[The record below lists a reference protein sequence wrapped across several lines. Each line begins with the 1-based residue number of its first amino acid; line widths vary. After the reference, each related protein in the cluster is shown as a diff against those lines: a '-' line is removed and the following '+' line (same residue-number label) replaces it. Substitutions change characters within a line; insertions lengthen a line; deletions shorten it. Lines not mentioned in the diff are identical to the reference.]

1 MRDRRGFGLA
11 ETAVVIVILGV
22 LAVIAIPNFIQ
33 VKKRAMEASVKG
45 NAHAL
50 QLVVEE
56 WSTDHAGVLPVLAD
70 LGPAQF
76 PGGVFPDNPFNGNPF
91 LLGATGGYSQ
101 GNLGYILVGSVYLI
115 EGYGGA
121 ADAGPGSDG
130 IVARLTNG

>member
-91 LLGATGGYSQ
+91 LLGAPGGYIFAPAHSVP
-101 GNLGYILVGSVYLI
+101 GDVPVENLVAMI
-115 EGYGGA
+115 ETVTA
-121 ADAGPGSDG
+121 QLRAG
-130 IVARLTNG
+130 